1 MGEYLGEIESVKGNR
16 IIISTDKEL
25 MNGDG
30 LAVISP
36 LEKSPD
42 LGRIYAKATM
52 YASKRHLY

>member
-1 MGEYLGEIESVKGNR
+1 MGEYLGEIESVKGNGLS
-16 IIISTDKEL
+16 STDKEL
-25 MNGDG
+25 KNDDCRH
-30 LAVISP
+30 LS